1 MSTLKRATDGQ
12 RITAVM
18 RRSRRTRC
26 KRFVES
32 ALVVK
37 SALALVLLVAASCTG
52 SDNIDRVRADWMLEA
67 PPSDDVL
74 PVLVQIGSSS
84 CNSFDEVTVTET
96 ASQVTIEAYVNHKT
110 YLHECTADLRMHHEP
125 VQLAAPLGQRSLV
138 GCFVQPTKRTRW
150 ESTLIAADVSSRS
163 FSRPSP
169 VGDARRIPI
178 GG

>member
-1 MSTLKRATDGQ
+1 
-12 RITAVM
+12 
-18 RRSRRTRC
+18 
-26 KRFVES
+26 
-32 ALVVK
+32 VVK
-37 SALALVLLVAASCTG
+37 SALALLLLVAASCSG

-74 PVLVQIGSSS
+74 PVLVQIGGSS

-110 YLHECTADLRMHHEP
+110 NLHLCTADLRMHREP

-138 GCFVQPTKRTRW
+138 GCFV
-150 ESTLIAADVSSRS
+150 SADEAKALGIDTDCSR
-163 FSRPSP
+163 RVIP
-169 VGDARRIPI
+169 VPLAPLA